1 MTLLYTCT
9 SAISVVIWH
18 PQMLGHV
25 LCSEGECLSDAGLVV
40 FAQLIRKLPPLIP
53 LRPGKHKALVSAH
66 THCSTSH
73 VRYCNVTASVQHP
86 QMLWQVL
93 CPEGVRLSDASP
105 IVLAGLIVPTGTTQT
120 CETHPVL
127 RYQHPLQPFI

>member
-53 LRPGKHKALVSAH
+53 LRPGKHMLVH
-66 THCSTSH
+66 TF
-73 VRYCNVTASVQHP
+73 
-86 QMLWQVL
+86 LL
-93 CPEGVRLSDASP
+93 EGLFGSNWRS
-105 IVLAGLIVPTGTTQT
+105 GTR
-120 CETHPVL
+120 HM
-127 RYQHPLQPFI
+127 

>member
-66 THCSTSH
+66 TIAVHPMLGIAMSLLRSSILRCSGRSF
-73 VRYCNVTASVQHP
+73 
-86 QMLWQVL
+86 VL
-93 CPEGVRLSDASP
+93 KVCVCLMRVS
-105 IVLAGLIVPTGTTQT
+105 
-120 CETHPVL
+120 
-127 RYQHPLQPFI
+127 